1 MTSIINRYDI
11 NTIIKKLLIKFFDCK
26 VKFQTLDK
34 SGDQLA
40 ELKIISIHEL
50 AEYLK
55 NSGNKNTQVIE
66 WGSFLNSEDQ
76 IGPVILSWQN
86 ENGVYVASVFEEQT

>member
-11 NTIIKKLLIKFFDCK
+11 NTIIKKLLIEFSNCK

-34 SGDQLA
+34 SCDRLA
-40 ELKIISIHEL
+40 GLKIISVHEL

-55 NSGNKNTQVIE
+55 NSGNKNSQIIE
-66 WGSFLNSEDQ
+66 WGGFLSSEDQ

-86 ENGVYVASVFEEQT
+86 ENDVYVASIFEE